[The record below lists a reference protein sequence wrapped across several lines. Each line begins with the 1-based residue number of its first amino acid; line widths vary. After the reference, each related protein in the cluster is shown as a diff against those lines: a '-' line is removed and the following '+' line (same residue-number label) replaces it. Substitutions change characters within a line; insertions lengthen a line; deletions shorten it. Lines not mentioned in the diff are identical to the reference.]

1 MRAHARKHLRGHFR
15 RRAQKRAPILAEGHG
30 GEHRQIAVFPSS
42 QQRRLRLAQVGHGL
56 DQHHIA
62 AGGGNGAHLLG
73 EQVVSLFEAHGSH
86 GFQQRTRR
94 TDIAG
99 DVRGAGGTSAFGS
112 RTIHVLDACGT
123 FQLQSVGTER
133 VRGDDLGSRIDI
145 GLMNGRDVV
154 RMREV
159 EQLGDLPSIGKAPLL
174 QLRAH
179 GPVHHQEVLPEQRS
193 FQMPVFDGKSRQIG
207 LGQLCRLRPTA
218 GQLLVRAHAIS
229 HGR

>member
-1 MRAHARKHLRGHFR
+1 
-15 RRAQKRAPILAEGHG
+15 
-30 GEHRQIAVFPSS
+30 
-42 QQRRLRLAQVGHGL
+42 
-56 DQHHIA
+56 
-62 AGGGNGAHLLG
+62 
-73 EQVVSLFEAHGSH
+73 
-86 GFQQRTRR
+86 
-94 TDIAG
+94 
-99 DVRGAGGTSAFGS
+99 
-112 RTIHVLDACGT
+112 
-123 FQLQSVGTER
+123 
-133 VRGDDLGSRIDI
+133 
-145 GLMNGRDVV
+145 MNGRDVV

>member
-1 MRAHARKHLRGHFR
+1 MLESTSAATSGDVRKKG
-15 RRAQKRAPILAEGHG
+15 APVFAEGHG
-30 GEHRQIAVFPSS
+30 GEHRQIAILLSC
-42 QQRRLRLAQVGHGL
+42 QQRRLRLAQIGHGL

-73 EQVVSLFEAHGSH
+73 EQVVRLLKAHGSH
-86 GFQQRTRR
+86 RLQKRARR
-94 TDIAG
+94 TDIARDIG
-99 DVRGAGGTSAFGS
+99 SAGGAGAFGS

-123 FQLQSVGTER
+123 FQLESVGTER

-154 RMREV
+154 GMREV

-193 FQMPVFDGKSRQIG
+193 FQMLVLDGKPRQIG
-207 LGQLCRLRPTA
+207 PGQLCRLRPTA